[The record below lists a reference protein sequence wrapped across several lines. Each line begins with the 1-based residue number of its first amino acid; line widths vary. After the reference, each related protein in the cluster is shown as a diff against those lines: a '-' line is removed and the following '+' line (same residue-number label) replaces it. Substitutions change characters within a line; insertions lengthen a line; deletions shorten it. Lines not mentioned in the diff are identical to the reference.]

1 MVNDVL
7 SYVALYAQEG
17 AQISEKFLK
26 LTSMII
32 FIKNKSTIFVEL
44 HCILKD
50 LFINEKW
57 FLFTARC
64 YASAVIAVGLCPSVS
79 VRLSQVGVLSKRCKN
94 RAGFWHVSFLPPV
107 LHCVKKFGYLQI

>member
-32 FIKNKSTIFVEL
+32 FIKNKSTIFL
-44 HCILKD
+44 S
-50 LFINEKW
+50 N
-57 FLFTARC
+57 
-64 YASAVIAVGLCPSVS
+64 YIA
-79 VRLSQVGVLSKRCKN
+79 
-94 RAGFWHVSFLPPV
+94 
-107 LHCVKKFGYLQI
+107 Y

>member
-32 FIKNKSTIFVEL
+32 FIKNKSTIFCRITL
-44 HCILKD
+44 HIERFIHKRKVVPFYRAMLCIRSNSRGPVSVC
-50 LFINEKW
+50 FRPSVTSRCSIETMQESSW
-57 FLFTARC
+57 FLARELP
-64 YASAVIAVGLCPSVS
+64 STRPTLC
-79 VRLSQVGVLSKRCKN
+79 
-94 RAGFWHVSFLPPV
+94 
-107 LHCVKKFGYLQI
+107 